1 MIRQVVVLAILCA
14 ACGTVCAAEPVEF
27 TSPGFPPSRM
37 DADGRLVEDWGSV
50 KLVIEGEGLNIEKG
64 TVEATRLDETVPAA
78 VWAAAQGP
86 VQVSAT
92 AYRAPTFPSGMDV
105 LTVKL
110 LETSGQDRRLTVRL
124 EIEPPPRVGL
134 STAQVDKRTVLAIPL
149 ETQEL
154 LELRDWGY
162 TIDTTA
168 MPGWAKPQG
177 ECDPAFANI
186 RAGMGGIPIGYRFR
200 VTPRSQANVVLGFCE
215 SHWDRPQIRPL
226 LCLVEGARP
235 QLVDPI
241 DRWGRHQPGTLLFTA
256 ADTNADG
263 WITVTIKPV
272 PGAHDQNP
280 ILNVI
285 WVFPADKRPN
295 LDRVAKGELND
306 QALYYVDVGGTKDQ
320 PILASQDLRF
330 PVALPGNGSKELT
343 FYVACPG
350 GSVIT
355 PELTAWTKDD
365 LYRAA
370 KEVWQ
375 AWSQST
381 AAK

>member
-1 MIRQVVVLAILCA
+1 
-14 ACGTVCAAEPVEF
+14 
-27 TSPGFPPSRM
+27 M

-50 KLVIEGEGLNIEKG
+50 KPVIESEGLILEKG
-64 TVEATRLDETVPAA
+64 TIQPVRLEETVPAA
-78 VWAAAQGP
+78 VWTATLGP
-86 VQVSAT
+86 VQVTAT
-92 AYRAPTFPSGMDV
+92 GYRAPTFPSGMDV
-105 LTVKL
+105 LSVRL
-110 LETSGQDRRLTVRL
+110 VETSGQDRRLTL
-124 EIEPPPRVGL
+124 SLQIDPPPRVGL
-134 STAQVDKRTVLAIPL
+134 STAQVDKRTVVAVPL

-200 VTPRSQANVVLGFCE
+200 VAPRTQANVVLGFCE

-235 QLVDPI
+235 LLVDPI

-256 ADTNADG
+256 SDTNADG
-263 WITVTIKPV
+263 WITVTVKPV
-272 PGAHDQNP
+272 PGAHDRNP
-280 ILNVI
+280 ILNVV

-295 LDRVAKGELND
+295 LDRVAKGQLND

-330 PVALPGNGSKELT
+330 PVALSGNGSKELT
-343 FYVACPG
+343 FYVACPD
-350 GSVIT
+350 GSVVT

-365 LYRAA
+365 LFRAA

-381 AAK
+381 ARRE

>member
-1 MIRQVVVLAILCA
+1 
-14 ACGTVCAAEPVEF
+14 
-27 TSPGFPPSRM
+27 
-37 DADGRLVEDWGSV
+37 
-50 KLVIEGEGLNIEKG
+50 
-64 TVEATRLDETVPAA
+64 
-78 VWAAAQGP
+78 
-86 VQVSAT
+86 
-92 AYRAPTFPSGMDV
+92 
-105 LTVKL
+105 
-110 LETSGQDRRLTVRL
+110 
-124 EIEPPPRVGL
+124 
-134 STAQVDKRTVLAIPL
+134 
-149 ETQEL
+149 
-154 LELRDWGY
+154 
-162 TIDTTA
+162 

-200 VTPRSQANVVLGFCE
+200 VAPRSQANVVLGFCE

-235 QLVDPI
+235 LLVDPI
-241 DRWGRHQPGTLLFTA
+241 NQWGRHQPGTLLFTA
-256 ADTNADG
+256 SDTNADG

-285 WVFPADKRPN
+285 WVFPPDKRPN

-330 PVALPGNGSKELT
+330 PMTLPGNGTKELT
-343 FYVACPG
+343 FCVACPG
-350 GSVIT
+350 GSVVT

-365 LYRAA
+365 LFRAA